1 MPTIGGG
8 SLVPTKLL
16 LDLVSGLAA
25 ISFYLLSG
33 AAITW
38 FLWFKKERGR
48 TDSATY

>member
-1 MPTIGGG
+1 MPTLG
-8 SLVPTKLL
+8 SGSFSPTKLL

-38 FLWFKKERGR
+38 FLWFKREKNLNS
-48 TDSATY
+48 TLT